1 MPLLLNLL
9 FLFSLA
15 FGVLLPREEKVVGSV
30 LPNFEMQREDG
41 SLKSLK
47 ELAQGKPLIIN
58 PIYTKCS
65 SACPLM
71 TQQLKRSLGN
81 LDAVVLSLSF
91 DPSDTPEDLRRFK
104 DIHKLPKN
112 WFVAKAGEEVFRALD
127 FNYTYNGEFKEFDH
141 PNVFYVLSPSLKVSR
156 VFYGLSPSPRSL
168 ELATL
173 EAKKEEVGLGI
184 TSHMAASQP
193 QLRSRNM
200 RNTPIKRSIRVNVPG
215 ASKPCPSL
223 AGGGGSA
230 ILSCISW
237 GPLTGSPK
245 NTERTTMRI
254 HIRAPITAVIP
265 PRAKSTQKKSV
276 ARCR

>member
-1 MPLLLNLL
+1 MALLLNLL

-30 LPNFEMQREDG
+30 LPNFEVQGEDG

-112 WFVAKAGEEVFRALD
+112 WFVAKVGEEVFRALD

-156 VFYGLSPSPRSL
+156 VLYGLSPSPRSL

-173 EAKKEEVGLGI
+173 EAKREEVGIGIFESFLLRCFRYNRETGNYQIDWFFLGDLVGGLLTFI
-184 TSHMAASQP
+184 LVPTIVWGE
-193 QLRSRNM
+193 
-200 RNTPIKRSIRVNVPG
+200 TIKRFINQ
-215 ASKPCPSL
+215 KL
-223 AGGGGSA
+223 
-230 ILSCISW
+230 
-237 GPLTGSPK
+237 LTFGK
-245 NTERTTMRI
+245 
-254 HIRAPITAVIP
+254 
-265 PRAKSTQKKSV
+265 
-276 ARCR
+276 